1 MLTLGSS
8 PNLANSA
15 ADKDFSAILIMSF
28 AFLGVSSTL
37 PARNSAQQAVSCVE
51 IIKKLETATI

>member
-15 ADKDFSAILIMSF
+15 VDNDFSAILIMSL

-37 PARNSAQQAVSCVE
+37 PARNRAQQAVSYIK
-51 IIKKLETATI
+51 IIRSSLQQ